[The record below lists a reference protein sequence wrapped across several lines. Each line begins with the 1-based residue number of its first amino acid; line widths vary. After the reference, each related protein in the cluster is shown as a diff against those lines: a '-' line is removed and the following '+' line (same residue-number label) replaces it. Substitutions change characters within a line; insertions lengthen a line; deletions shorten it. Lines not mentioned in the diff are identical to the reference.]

1 MAVPRIEEKI
11 KAEAEIDEYEEGW
24 KLDSSQ
30 DDTETGTAQTLHAVD
45 STPIRSIQYLFCPSL
60 PILGHAIK
68 GKLDRDWY
76 MAACSG
82 TAQCFGRVSWRK
94 VIRPQDRKG

>member
-30 DDTETGTAQTLHAVD
+30 DDAENGTAQTLHAVD
-45 STPIRSIQYLFCPSL
+45 STPIRSIRYLFCLPSH
-60 PILGHAIK
+60 PGP
-68 GKLDRDWY
+68 RDQRQVG
-76 MAACSG
+76 S
-82 TAQCFGRVSWRK
+82 
-94 VIRPQDRKG
+94 